1 MIADVVGG
9 AVVEVAAWACAPSL
23 AATIAV
29 AASRVTMLGMIARP
43 TLNSVGSFLTP
54 TLVTI
59 VDFFSFRIWYA
70 TIKNKATSRQK
81 RSRMGPSAERTIWLG
96 LAKSVAINSVG
107 EYSW

>member
-9 AVVEVAAWACAPSL
+9 VVVEVAAWACAPSL

-29 AASRVTMLGMIARP
+29 AASRFTTLGMIAGP
-43 TLNSVGSFLTP
+43 TLISVGSFLTP

-59 VDFFSFRIWYA
+59 VDFFSFRTWYA
-70 TIKNKATSRQK
+70 TTKNKATSRQK
-81 RSRMGPSAERTIWLG
+81 RSRMGPRAERTMWLG
-96 LAKSVAINSVG
+96 LAESVVINMVG